1 MSPFIDNKTAVAALF
16 QEALFTAFPALKDEV
31 LPFVIEVEKPK
42 NPDHGHFAV
51 NSALQLARKL
61 GAKPRD
67 IAVSIVAA
75 LPASALLAGPPEIAG
90 PGFIN
95 IRLSATAEYRS
106 SKPCLLQLMILAKA
120 MTAMLKRSWLSL
132 YRPTLPGP
140 CTSGTVEVPRQATRS
155 RGYLKRKTGG

>member
-1 MSPFIDNKTAVAALF
+1 MSSFIDNKTAVAALF

-67 IAVSIVAA
+67 IAETIVGA
-75 LPASALLAGPPEIAG
+75 LPMSPLLASPPETVQ
-90 PGFIN
+90 
-95 IRLSATAEYRS
+95 RRRSCYR
-106 SKPCLLQLMILAKA
+106 
-120 MTAMLKRSWLSL
+120 
-132 YRPTLPGP
+132 
-140 CTSGTVEVPRQATRS
+140 
-155 RGYLKRKTGG
+155 